1 MIPHRML
8 SSEFCGNGLKS
19 RVTACRKRLRVNRT
33 MHKPLVNNFAEELF
47 PETTPLVSEFQDC
60 PAIPPSIVRVNY
72 SPAFAEPRDSETL
85 LAVGE
90 QKVGIT

>member
-8 SSEFCGNGLKS
+8 SSEICGNGLKS

-33 MHKPLVNNFAEELF
+33 THKPLVNNDSEELF
-47 PETTPLVSEFQDC
+47 SETTPFVSEFQDHSAM
-60 PAIPPSIVRVNY
+60 PASAVSVNY

-90 QKVGIT
+90 QEVGIT

>member
-33 MHKPLVNNFAEELF
+33 MHKGHVSNDAEELF
-47 PETTPLVSEFQDC
+47 SETTPLVSEFQDY
-60 PAIPPSIVRVNY
+60 PALPASIVRVNY
-72 SPAFAEPRDSETL
+72 SPAFAESQDSERL

-90 QKVGIT
+90 QEVGIT

>member
-1 MIPHRML
+1 MIPQRML

-33 MHKPLVNNFAEELF
+33 MHKSLVNNDAEELF
-47 PETTPLVSEFQDC
+47 SETTPLVTEFQDY
-60 PAIPPSIVRVNY
+60 PALPAFIVRVNY
-72 SPAFAEPRDSETL
+72 SSAFAEPRDGETL

-90 QKVGIT
+90 QEVAIT